1 MDRWK
6 IPFSY
11 GSVDPN
17 TKVIGAKRD
26 EGPERK
32 RDAGIDRHYKE
43 PRTPQIPLPSRVVS
57 REVSSESNSESND
70 KGLEAMVGK
79 KVNVLP

>member
-1 MDRWK
+1 MRDQKEREML
-6 IPFSY
+6 
-11 GSVDPN
+11 GSTV
-17 TKVIGAKRD
+17 
-26 EGPERK
+26 
-32 RDAGIDRHYKE
+32 
-43 PRTPQIPLPSRVVS
+43 TPQIPLPSRVVS